1 MPEMNFGY
9 GGSNEPINPPVSS
22 PASGD
27 GEELI
32 APEPE
37 PIDGGTQPVNTTDQP
52 AKPAEPAKPS
62 EPTKPTEPTNPDAS
76 KGSFPVEGE
85 DKDADYEAGTI
96 IEIGDDK
103 YTIDDKGN
111 LVDKDGNI
119 FKEAKDVKDFIA
131 GFETVDEAEEMTM
144 KNILAKVGV
153 EVVDDDDKPIEFDD
167 TPDGVAAYINS
178 VIEQKQNE
186 YAVAGVNKLIE
197 TYPFVSDVINYY
209 VANGGT
215 LDGFNQI
222 KDRSGITIN
231 ENNVA
236 QQEAIVREYH
246 RESGRKD
253 NVDKY
258 IQYLKDSGQLYDTAK
273 DNLNAMI
280 EADKAERER
289 TAKEAEEQ
297 RKEYQAQQD
306 AYWKGVKESID
317 GKKIAGY
324 QIPDTIILN
333 RDGKKIAVTP
343 NDFFNYLYL
352 VDENG
357 DSMYVKDLKNL
368 TPEARRDDE
377 LLRAYLMFTGGSYA
391 DLVNMAI
398 KEKEV
403 KTLKLKAIENNK
415 RGVKVTPP
423 TASNRNNSQNLDF
436 GY

>member
-9 GGSNEPINPPVSS
+9 GGTTEPINPPVTNPSNGN
-22 PASGD
+22 GD
-27 GEELI
+27 GLV

-37 PIDGGTQPVNTTDQP
+37 PIDGGNKPVNTTDPQP
-52 AKPAEPAKPS
+52 NVEPPKPAEPTKPVG
-62 EPTKPTEPTNPDAS
+62 EPGSSPVGNGDNPTEPS
-76 KGSFPVEGE
+76 ES
-85 DKDADYEAGTI
+85 DYEVGTV

-111 LVDKDGNI
+111 LVDKDGNV
-119 FKEAKDVKDFIA
+119 FKEAKDVKEFIA
-131 GFETVDEAEEMTM
+131 GFEQVDNVDELTM
-144 KNILAKVGV
+144 KNILDKVGI
-153 EVVDDDDKPIEFDD
+153 EIVDENDKPIEFDN

-178 VIEQKQNE
+178 VIEQKQEE
-186 YAVAGVNKLIE
+186 YAIAGVNKLIE

-215 LDGFNQI
+215 LDGFNQV
-222 KDRSGITIN
+222 KDRSSITIN
-231 ENNVA
+231 ESNVA
-236 QQEAIVREYH
+236 QQEAIIREYH

-273 DNLNAMI
+273 DNLQAMVDS
-280 EADKAERER
+280 DKAERER
-289 TAKEAEEQ
+289 IAKEAEEQ

-306 AYWKGVKESID
+306 AYWKGVKDSID
-317 GKKIAGY
+317 SKKIAGY

-352 VDENG
+352 VDEDGN
-357 DSMYVKDLKNL
+357 SKYVKDLQAL
-368 TPEARRDDE
+368 SPEARRDDE

-423 TASNRNNSQNLDF
+423 ATSNRTKPQDFNF

>member
-9 GGSNEPINPPVSS
+9 GGTTEPINPPVTNPSNGN
-22 PASGD
+22 GD
-27 GEELI
+27 GLV

-37 PIDGGTQPVNTTDQP
+37 PIDDKNQPVNTTDTP
-52 AKPAEPAKPS
+52 PSVEPPKPAEPAKPAD
-62 EPTKPTEPTNPDAS
+62 KPGSSPVGNGDNQTEPAES
-76 KGSFPVEGE
+76 E
-85 DKDADYEAGTI
+85 YEAGTI

-103 YTIDDKGN
+103 YTVDDKGN
-111 LVDKDGNI
+111 LVDKDGNV
-119 FKEAKDVKDFIA
+119 FKEAKDVKEFIA
-131 GFETVDEAEEMTM
+131 GFEQTNDADELTM

-153 EVVDDDDKPIEFDD
+153 EVVDENDKPIEFDD
-167 TPDGVAAYINS
+167 TPEGVAAYING

-186 YAVAGVNKLIE
+186 YAIAGVNKLIE

-215 LDGFNQI
+215 LDGFNQV

-231 ENNVA
+231 ESNVA
-236 QQEAIVREYH
+236 QQEAIIREYH

-273 DNLNAMI
+273 DNLQAMI
-280 EADKAERER
+280 DADKAERER
-289 TAKEAEEQ
+289 IAKEAEEQ
-297 RKEYQAQQD
+297 RKDYQAKQD
-306 AYWKGVKESID
+306 AYWKGVKDSID
-317 GKKIAGY
+317 SKKIAGY

-352 VDENG
+352 VDEDGN
-357 DSMYVKDLKNL
+357 SKYVKDLQAL
-368 TPEARRDDE
+368 SPEARRDDE

-423 TASNRNNSQNLDF
+423 ATSNRSKPQDFNF

>member
-9 GGSNEPINPPVSS
+9 DGTTEPINPSATNP
-22 PASGD
+22 SGGNDD
-27 GEELI
+27 GLI
-32 APEPE
+32 VPEPE
-37 PIDGGTQPVNTTDQP
+37 PIDDGNKPVNTTDPQP
-52 AKPAEPAKPS
+52 KPEPPKSIEPVKPADKPVSSPVGNGDNQDEPAES
-62 EPTKPTEPTNPDAS
+62 E
-76 KGSFPVEGE
+76 
-85 DKDADYEAGTI
+85 YEAGTI

-103 YTIDDKGN
+103 YTVDDKGN

-119 FKEAKDVKDFIA
+119 FKEAKDVKEFIA
-131 GFETVDEAEEMTM
+131 GFEQTDDTDELTM

-153 EVVDDDDKPIEFDD
+153 EVVDENDKPIEFDD
-167 TPDGVAAYINS
+167 TPEGVAAYING

-186 YAVAGVNKLIE
+186 YAIAGVNKLIE

-215 LDGFNQI
+215 LDGFNQV

-231 ENNVA
+231 ESNVA
-236 QQEAIVREYH
+236 QQEAIIREYH

-273 DNLNAMI
+273 DNLQAMVD
-280 EADKAERER
+280 ADKAERER
-289 TAKEAEEQ
+289 MAKEAEEQ

-306 AYWKGVKESID
+306 AYWKGVKDSID
-317 GKKIAGY
+317 SKKIAGY

-352 VDENG
+352 VDEEGN
-357 DSMYVKDLKNL
+357 SKYVKDLQAL
-368 TPEARRDDE
+368 SPEARRDDE

-423 TASNRNNSQNLDF
+423 ATGTHTKPQDFNF

>member
-9 GGSNEPINPPVSS
+9 GGTTESINPPVTNPSNGN
-22 PASGD
+22 GD
-27 GEELI
+27 GLVV
-32 APEPE
+32 PEPE
-37 PIDGGTQPVNTTDQP
+37 HIDGGNKPVNTTDPQSNVEPPKP
-52 AKPAEPAKPS
+52 AKP
-62 EPTKPTEPTNPDAS
+62 TKPVDNPGSSPVGNGDNLTESAES
-76 KGSFPVEGE
+76 
-85 DKDADYEAGTI
+85 DYEVGTV

-119 FKEAKDVKDFIA
+119 FKEAKDVKEFID
-131 GFETVDEAEEMTM
+131 GFEQVDNGDELTM
-144 KNILAKVGV
+144 KNILDKVGI
-153 EVVDDDDKPIEFDD
+153 EIVDENDKPIEFDN
-167 TPDGVAAYINS
+167 TPDGVATYINS
-178 VIEQKQNE
+178 VIEQKQDE
-186 YAVAGVNKLIE
+186 YAIAGVNKLIE

-215 LDGFNQI
+215 LDGFNQV
-222 KDRSGITIN
+222 KDRSSITIN
-231 ENNVA
+231 ESNVA
-236 QQEAIVREYH
+236 QQEAIIREYH

-273 DNLNAMI
+273 DNLQAMVDS
-280 EADKAERER
+280 DKAERER
-289 TAKEAEEQ
+289 IAKEAEEQ

-306 AYWKGVKESID
+306 AYWKGVKDSID
-317 GKKIAGY
+317 SKKIAGY

-352 VDENG
+352 VDEDGN
-357 DSMYVKDLKNL
+357 SKYVKDLQTL
-368 TPEARRDDE
+368 SPEARRDDE

-423 TASNRNNSQNLDF
+423 ATSNRTKPQDFNF

>member
-9 GGSNEPINPPVSS
+9 GGTTEPINPPMTNPSGGN
-22 PASGD
+22 GD
-27 GEELI
+27 GLV

-37 PIDGGTQPVNTTDQP
+37 PIDDKNQPVNTTDTP
-52 AKPAEPAKPS
+52 PSVEPPKPV
-62 EPTKPTEPTNPDAS
+62 EPTKPADKPGSSPVGNGDNKTEPAES
-76 KGSFPVEGE
+76 E
-85 DKDADYEAGTI
+85 YEAGTI

-103 YTIDDKGN
+103 YTVDDKGN
-111 LVDKDGNI
+111 LVDKDGNV
-119 FKEAKDVKDFIA
+119 FKEAKDVKEFIA
-131 GFETVDEAEEMTM
+131 GFEQTNDADELTM

-153 EVVDDDDKPIEFDD
+153 EVVDENDKPIEFDD
-167 TPDGVAAYINS
+167 TPEGVAAYING

-186 YAVAGVNKLIE
+186 YAIAGVNKLIE

-215 LDGFNQI
+215 LDGFNQV

-231 ENNVA
+231 ESNVA
-236 QQEAIVREYH
+236 QQEAIIREYH

-273 DNLNAMI
+273 DNLQAMVD
-280 EADKAERER
+280 ADKTERER
-289 TAKEAEEQ
+289 IAKEAEDQ

-317 GKKIAGY
+317 SKKIAGY

-352 VDENG
+352 VDEEGN
-357 DSMYVKDLKNL
+357 SKYVKDLQAL
-368 TPEARRDDE
+368 SPEARRDDE

-403 KTLKLKAIENNK
+403 KILKLKAIENNK

-423 TASNRNNSQNLDF
+423 ATSNRSKPQDFNF